1 MKMLTGYYQ
10 KRKKSKEKIDKK
22 AQERYQNFPEKE
34 NKSILAAI
42 QKYF

>member
-1 MKMLTGYYQ
+1 MLTGYV
-10 KRKKSKEKIDKK
+10 KSKERIDKK

-42 QKYF
+42 